1 MIKQITVFLENTEGR
16 LAALTHTLRRANVN
30 MHALTISETS
40 DYGLVRIICD
50 DPDAALAALRAE
62 DFRATETNV
71 SAIEVPNRPGG
82 LDDLLDALASL
93 NMNIEYGYCF
103 SSKGDK
109 AVDVFKISGHAHTA
123 EATFKLEE
131 AGFKALRQ
139 EDLA

>member
-30 MHALTISETS
+30 MYALTIAETS

-50 DPDAALAALRAE
+50 DPDAALEALRAE
-62 DFRATETNV
+62 DFRATQTNV

-82 LDDLLDALASL
+82 LAELLDTLASL
-93 NMNIEYGYCF
+93 NMNIEYGY
-103 SSKGDK
+103 
-109 AVDVFKISGHAHTA
+109 KISGHAHTA

-131 AGFKALRQ
+131 AGFKPLRQ